1 MSVSSPSSTIVV
13 PKNQGQKFVKAVS
26 ILRTKHELYTFW
38 RNFENLPLIIKHPVQ
53 ISVLS
58 PTESLWSV
66 SGPPVEKHVEWRAR
80 VINDVPDALIAWQT
94 VEGAGVPHAGTVR
107 FEDAPTDEG
116 TEVTVALEYD
126 APAGKL
132 GELYAKLTGK
142 EPSQQV
148 SEALRRLKALM
159 EAGEIPTTEGQ
170 PVGGSQRK
178 KKGKK

>member
-1 MSVSSPSSTIVV
+1 M
-13 PKNQGQKFVKAVS
+13 
-26 ILRTKHELYTFW
+26 
-38 RNFENLPLIIKHPVQ
+38 
-53 ISVLS
+53 
-58 PTESLWSV
+58 
-66 SGPPVEKHVEWRAR
+66 EWRAT
-80 VINDVPDALIAWQT
+80 VINDVPNALIAWQT
-94 VEGAGVPHAGTVR
+94 VEGTDIPHAGTVR
-107 FEDAPTDEG
+107 FEDAPSDEG

-170 PVGGSQRK
+170 PVGGSKK